1 MSSRETLMPTGMGL
15 GGRFD
20 KPWAAEYQAASF
32 RECGRAFGVR
42 ARPGQSAWDYRDNKA
57 LMGIARKAIASA
69 VEFAHDE
76 AR

>member
-1 MSSRETLMPTGMGL
+1 MGP
-15 GGRFD
+15 GARFD
-20 KPWAAEYQAASF
+20 KPWAPEYHALSF

-42 ARPGQSAWDYRDNKA
+42 ARLGQPAWDYRDNKA

-69 VEFAHDE
+69 MEFAHDE

>member
-1 MSSRETLMPTGMGL
+1 MGPSAW
-15 GGRFD
+15 FD
-20 KPWAAEYQAASF
+20 KPRGAEYDAATF

-69 VEFAHDE
+69 VE
-76 AR
+76 